1 MRAATPSSELRQHLL
16 PRKLQDHPYAIPY
29 MSASDLQSVRLPV
42 CQSSLVKRPKVRQS
56 APSKRCHAVHKWGGR
71 KGQSAA
77 RLGLVRTFLDDVLA
91 GDELAGG
98 ANDQLLHGDFWF
110 VVVSWAE
117 RFLSTDSRKTAFSS
131 TAIIGTGVYNVNVLV
146 PIFFARPHMSWFN
159 QNPLLN

>member
-1 MRAATPSSELRQHLL
+1 M
-16 PRKLQDHPYAIPY
+16 
-29 MSASDLQSVRLPV
+29 
-42 CQSSLVKRPKVRQS
+42 
-56 APSKRCHAVHKWGGR
+56 
-71 KGQSAA
+71 
-77 RLGLVRTFLDDVLA
+77 RTFLDDVLA

-110 VVVSWAE
+110 VVVRWAE
-117 RFLSTDSRKTAFSS
+117 RFLSTDSRNTAFSS